1 MLNDSIIKDL
11 QIITKKYGKDGSITQ
26 EELCDKLVQHDLSS
40 NEYNEVV
47 EYLSNEGII
56 VESID
61 EEIKDSDLKQ
71 IISNVKVDDP
81 V

>member
-40 NEYNEVV
+40 NEYN
-47 EYLSNEGII
+47 
-56 VESID
+56 
-61 EEIKDSDLKQ
+61 
-71 IISNVKVDDP
+71 
-81 V
+81 